1 MVLPKDVFPKPV
13 VVVLGVPKLAP
24 KEDVV
29 PPKGARGCPNIF
41 SYISGKV
48 KFINKDKHKL
58 ISLSI

>member
-1 MVLPKDVFPKPV
+1 MKRALTGFPNVALPNVVLPKPV

-41 SYISGKV
+41 S
-48 KFINKDKHKL
+48 
-58 ISLSI
+58 